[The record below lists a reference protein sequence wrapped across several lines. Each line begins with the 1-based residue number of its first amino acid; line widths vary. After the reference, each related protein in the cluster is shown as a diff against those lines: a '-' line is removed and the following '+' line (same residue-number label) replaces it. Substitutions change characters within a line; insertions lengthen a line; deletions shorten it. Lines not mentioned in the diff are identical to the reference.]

1 MKPPGS
7 EVRVRLVDV
16 AAHAGVSMKTV
27 SNVVHRNPHVSP
39 AMRARVERSIDELG
53 YRPNL
58 TARRLA
64 TGRTGMLALALP
76 EMDQPYYAE
85 LARHVAE
92 IAPEFGYRVLM
103 EQTLLS
109 ADAEHAVIGDSENGV
124 VDGILLH
131 SVRMSPAEISA
142 LPRDVPLV
150 LLGESAPPAA
160 DHVMIDNVAA
170 ARAVIQHLV
179 DAGRRRIAFLGTVV
193 DELSDATAPRLRGYH
208 EALDELG
215 TAMGDRHVLLCA
227 GYSVEASEAA
237 LSRALADGLQV
248 DAVMCRED
256 RFAVGALRALLRAGR
271 RVPEDVAVVGWD
283 DTQPARW
290 AHPQL
295 SSLSPDKRAL
305 ARAALR
311 LLHERITGYQ
321 GAGRH
326 LVVPHRLVVRASSQ
340 PRGDGGGAVDRRTS
354 SRG

>member
-1 MKPPGS
+1 M
-7 EVRVRLVDV
+7 RLVDV

-27 SNVVHRNPHVSP
+27 SNVVHDNPHVSP

-92 IAPEFGYRVLM
+92 AAPEFGYRVLM

-109 ADAEHAVIGDSENGV
+109 ADDEHAAIGSSQNGV

-131 SVRMSPAEISA
+131 PVRLTPEEIGA
-142 LPRDVPLV
+142 LPRDLPLV

-193 DELSDATAPRLRGYH
+193 DQLSDATAPRLQGYH
-208 EALDELG
+208 EGLDDLG
-215 TAMGDRHVLLCA
+215 TPQADRCVLVCA
-227 GYSVEASEAA
+227 DYSVEASEAA
-237 LSRALADGLQV
+237 LSRALADGLQI

-283 DTQPARW
+283 DTEPARW
-290 AHPQL
+290 SHPQL
-295 SSLSPDKRAL
+295 SSVAPDKRAL

-311 LLHERITGYQ
+311 LLHERIMGYQ

-326 LVVPHRLVVRASSQ
+326 VLVPHRLVVRASSQ
-340 PRGDGGGAVDRRTS
+340 PAGDGGDAVDRRTS